1 MKRVT
6 ALFISLLLIN
16 VISTPL
22 FGQSFTAYTTELPSK
37 AIHVV
42 YDDSGSMIM
51 DDYGE
56 YLDRWV
62 QAKYAMEVFAAML
75 DEKDTM
81 SVYFM
86 SDFDVRHN
94 GNVNASAKF
103 KIEGGESPDR
113 RVARIHNTV
122 TEAWN
127 TPYDAVA
134 KAYADLKSA
143 KADEKWLVVLT
154 DGDFNQFDGNWRTI
168 DGVPFRLE
176 NPDRD
181 NPEAIKK
188 AGDKANGY
196 FSRYVNESNVKIIIL
211 AMGDV
216 VKTTFEKRQDRI
228 FYERA
233 RNSDEILE
241 RITYICNIIFKRIP
255 YPDRM
260 VNMQELEF
268 DLPMTEFL
276 VFAQGKFIEDVKIK
290 RIDGSTISPRENV
303 KVRYSGVEEAARNY
317 PYFNNPKVK
326 EKIPSDDLTGIVAKY
341 MYIPEG
347 KYSLEIGGKAKT
359 VEVYIKPEVKL
370 QIKMYRDREEIHI
383 NNENK
388 DKVFDNINEDK
399 YRIEY
404 GIIDANGNFF
414 VPKILKQ
421 IELKAEVQNNGK
433 TIPITKSGETVK
445 LTQGEAKV
453 LVQARYKDIT
463 LAEDTVAGKVLNP
476 LSFKDRLIDW
486 AKRNWVMLT
495 RLFFVLLALFL
506 IWLLWGPPKKK
517 FPKKYMAR
525 RPVITIKSDGYE
537 NPDNQLPGRFT
548 IDKKTR
554 IWPICAERGRIRFVP
569 DDLMLQDFKVKAK
582 DKYTMILTNSNIFT
596 PEKLSISGVTLR
608 IDNSPITE
616 DNLEISCTAT
626 ITTTVLSSGGSPE
639 TIYTCYLEKQ

>member
-1 MKRVT
+1 MRKISVLLICL
-6 ALFISLLLIN
+6 AFLFISSKPVMAQIYK
-16 VISTPL
+16 TD
-22 FGQSFTAYTTELPSK
+22 LPSK

-154 DGDFNQFDGNWRTI
+154 DGDFNQFDGDWRTI
-168 DGVPFRLE
+168 DGIPFRLE

-188 AGDKANGY
+188 AGDKANSY
-196 FSRYVNESNVKIIIL
+196 FSQYVNESNVKIIIL
-211 AMGDV
+211 AMGNV
-216 VKTTFEKRQDRI
+216 VKTTFEKKQDRI

-290 RIDGSTISPRENV
+290 GIDSSTISPRESV
-303 KVRYSGVEEAARNY
+303 KVRYIGVEEAARNY

-326 EKIPSDDLTGIVAKY
+326 EKIPSDDLIGVVAKY

-347 KYSLEIGGKAKT
+347 KYSLEIAGRAKT

-370 QIKMYRDREEIHI
+370 QIKMYQDRGEIPI

-388 DKVFDNINEDK
+388 NKFFNDINEGK

-421 IELKAEVQNNGK
+421 IELKAEVQNDGK

-453 LVQARYKDIT
+453 LVQARYKDIN
-463 LAEDTVAGKVLNP
+463 LAEDTVTGKVLAP
-476 LSFKDRLIDW
+476 LSYKERLINW
-486 AKRNWVMLT
+486 VQRNWVMLT

-506 IWLLWGPPKKK
+506 IWLFWGPPKKK
-517 FPKKYMAR
+517 LPRNMAQN
-525 RPVITIKSDGYE
+525 PVIKIEKGDDDSPRTRLGK
-537 NPDNQLPGRFT
+537 FT
-548 IDKKTR
+548 RRKTYT
-554 IWPICAERGRIRFVP
+554 PIVAEEGSISFVP
-569 DDLMLQDFKVKAK
+569 NNLLPDFQVKAK
-582 DKYTMILTNSNIFT
+582 NKRTMFLTNASSFT
-596 PEKLSISGVTLR
+596 PDRHRSSGAEIIIGSQLIREGTK
-608 IDNSPITE
+608 DNMP
-616 DNLEISCTAT
+616 ISCTAT
-626 ITTTVLSSGGSPE
+626 ITTTFPSSDINPE
-639 TIYTCYLEKQ
+639 TKYICSLKMEKGHK